1 MLTVYQVPRFVPA
14 MGSTSFWHKKTRFR
28 LYRKKES
35 LMNSSG
41 WQAMKDQEEIK
52 ISCYGRSISKFY
64 KYVQKE
70 IQTINSRSADKA
82 APRGS

>member
-1 MLTVYQVPRFVPA
+1 
-14 MGSTSFWHKKTRFR
+14 
-28 LYRKKES
+28 
-35 LMNSSG
+35 MNSSG

-52 ISCYGRSISKFY
+52 ISCYGRSISKFS

-70 IQTINSRSADKA
+70 IQTINSRSANKA